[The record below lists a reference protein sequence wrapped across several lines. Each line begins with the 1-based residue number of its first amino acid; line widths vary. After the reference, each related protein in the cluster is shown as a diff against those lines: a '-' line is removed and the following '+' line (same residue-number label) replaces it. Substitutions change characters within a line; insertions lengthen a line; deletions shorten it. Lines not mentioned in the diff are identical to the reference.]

1 MHLSV
6 LGVRS
11 LVGLSI
17 LSICPKPMILQAKFI
32 LSTIMDRE
40 NIFLGLLKY
49 EDIMID
55 VGRIVAVH
63 GIKGEVKVASLSSNP
78 RRFKKGSKLTIEK
91 TGELAAIA
99 TVRPQND
106 LFLIRFEGVEDRN
119 TAEILKGSMLQ
130 IPQEDAAPLP
140 NGEYYFFQLE
150 GLEVITEEGESLGT
164 ITDLMANGANDVYR
178 VDMGNNDYLLLPAL
192 KQVVK
197 KVDLENKKMTV
208 ALLPGLLEVCK
219 YHED

>member
-1 MHLSV
+1 
-6 LGVRS
+6 
-11 LVGLSI
+11 
-17 LSICPKPMILQAKFI
+17 MILQAKFI

-119 TAEILKGSMLQ
+119 TAETLKGSMLQ

-140 NGEYYFFQLE
+140 HGEYYFFQLE

>member
-1 MHLSV
+1 M
-6 LGVRS
+6 
-11 LVGLSI
+11 GLSI

>member
-1 MHLSV
+1 M
-6 LGVRS
+6 
-11 LVGLSI
+11 GLSI

-119 TAEILKGSMLQ
+119 TAETLKGSMLQ

>member
-1 MHLSV
+1 
-6 LGVRS
+6 
-11 LVGLSI
+11 
-17 LSICPKPMILQAKFI
+17 MILQAKFI

>member
-140 NGEYYFFQLE
+140 HGEYYFFQLE

>member
-1 MHLSV
+1 V

>member
-1 MHLSV
+1 M
-6 LGVRS
+6 
-11 LVGLSI
+11 VGLSI